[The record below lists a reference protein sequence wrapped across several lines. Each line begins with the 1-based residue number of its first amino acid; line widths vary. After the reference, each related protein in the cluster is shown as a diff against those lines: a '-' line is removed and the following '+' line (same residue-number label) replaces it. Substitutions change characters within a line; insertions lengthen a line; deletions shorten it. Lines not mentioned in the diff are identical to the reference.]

1 MSRQAGCRAAVAVV
15 FVAAAIAGW
24 FALREGGAWA
34 GWLETHRLQEAIRA
48 LGLWGPLAVVL
59 LMTTAILISPVP
71 SAPIALAAGAAYGHG
86 WGTVYVVIGC
96 ELGAAL
102 AFLIARYLGREF
114 LHRHLGQRLT
124 RGLVGS
130 QRVLMMTVLVSR
142 LLPFVSFDMV
152 SYAAGLTVL
161 SFWRFAVATL
171 AGIIP
176 ASFVLAHF
184 GAEMVTGGPT
194 SGLVAV
200 GVLGMLGVA
209 PFVVRALRA
218 NEG

>member
-1 MSRQAGCRAAVAVV
+1 MSRQAACRAAVAVV

-24 FALREGGAWA
+24 LALREGGSWA
-34 GWLETHRLQEAIRA
+34 AWLETHRLQDAIRA

-59 LMTTAILISPVP
+59 LMTTAILVSPVP

-86 WGTVYVVIGC
+86 WGTVYVVIGS
-96 ELGAAL
+96 EIGAAL
-102 AFLIARYLGREF
+102 AFLIARYLGHEF
-114 LHRHLGQRLT
+114 LHRHLGERLS

-130 QRVLMMTVLVSR
+130 QRVLMGTVLVSR
-142 LLPFVSFDMV
+142 LLPFVSFDIV

-184 GAEMVTGGPT
+184 GSEMVTGDPT

-200 GVLGMLGVA
+200 GVLGVIGVA